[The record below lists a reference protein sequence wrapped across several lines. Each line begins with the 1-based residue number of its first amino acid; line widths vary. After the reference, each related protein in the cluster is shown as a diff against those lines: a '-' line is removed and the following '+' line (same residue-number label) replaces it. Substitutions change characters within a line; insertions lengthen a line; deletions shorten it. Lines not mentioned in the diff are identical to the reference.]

1 MTEAENIFVYIDGV
15 WDLFHPSHLKFISS
29 VRSHAANELHVEK
42 NKIKIVAGVISD
54 KDVMSYKRVPI
65 MNEDQ
70 RARMLEAC
78 SYVDVV
84 VRNSPLI
91 IPKDLLQAFNI
102 SLVYHG
108 NDSKQEEFFKV
119 AIDSGI
125 MRYVKYD
132 DEVST
137 TKLIAKIQKM

>member
-1 MTEAENIFVYIDGV
+1 MTNKVEKYVYIDGV

-29 VRSHAANELHVEK
+29 VRLHAANELHVTKES
-42 NKIKIVAGVISD
+42 IKIVAGVISD
-54 KDVMSYKRVPI
+54 KDVISYKRNPI

-78 SYVDVV
+78 SLVNVV

-91 IPKDLLQAFNI
+91 VTKDLLDVFNI

-108 NDSKQEEFFKV
+108 NDSKQEDFFKV
-119 AIDSGI
+119 AINMGI

-137 TKLIAKIQKM
+137 TKLIAKVKNL